1 MSDRQDSF
9 FRRWSSRKQSRA
21 HEDGENENENLS
33 SVPEGSQTVQTDS
46 QQVQQDQE
54 VPLSAEDLPDPDTL
68 DRDADWSVYLKR
80 NVPAELR
87 RKALQRLWRV
97 DPVYANLDGLVD
109 YADDYNDPVLLSRKV
124 KTLFQVGRGMVLP
137 EDEPRAVSESEAHG
151 EAELVER
158 ESEPQPD
165 DLSGDPI
172 AESNDDSMDQMET
185 GEEDTVAAGY
195 GPFGLRNRNITRN
208 ESAEEGLRRKTDG
221 SAVKRRWDLG

>member
-1 MSDRQDSF
+1 MGDRQDSF

-21 HEDGENENENLS
+21 HEEEEEENESLS
-33 SVPEGSQTVQTDS
+33 PVSEGSQTVQS
-46 QQVQQDQE
+46 NSQQDQPDQE
-54 VPLSAEDLPDPDTL
+54 APLSAEDLPDPDTL

-137 EDEPRAVSESEAHG
+137 EEEPPARFVSEAHG
-151 EAELVER
+151 DAELAGSA
-158 ESEPQPD
+158 SEPQPD
-165 DLSGDPI
+165 DFPGNPLAKSK
-172 AESNDDSMDQMET
+172 DDSMGQVET
-185 GEEDTVAAGY
+185 GEEDEVAAG
-195 GPFGLRNRNITRN
+195 PEPSGLRNRNITPD